1 MQWWSEMI
9 KYKKIKSGETVIIKR
24 RLIRNLINY
33 LIIKSYILYPV
44 TCRGELKFLT
54 SIVELSRLTVIL
66 SIAIS
71 LICIILFRTDSTNI
85 AKTYLKLFDFNY
97 DLQFFAG
104 KFASPVG
111 NAREVRCLQQPSN
124 ICSFSK
130 EIVSGQHQENYFHQW
145 SVEYLN
151 EIRSTTRAGQGPVY
165 LSIFK
170 ITIYAR
176 FWCSVKLAT
185 HSAKL
190 MTYRRSISHDIF
202 SFEW

>member
-1 MQWWSEMI
+1 M
-9 KYKKIKSGETVIIKR
+9 
-24 RLIRNLINY
+24 
-33 LIIKSYILYPV
+33 YPV

-54 SIVELSRLTVIL
+54 SIFKLNRLTVIL

-111 NAREVRCLQQPSN
+111 DL
-124 ICSFSK
+124 
-130 EIVSGQHQENYFHQW
+130 W
-145 SVEYLN
+145 SIQMKFVALPAQVKVQF
-151 EIRSTTRAGQGPVY
+151 ILRR
-165 LSIFK
+165 FK

-176 FWCSVKLAT
+176 F
-185 HSAKL
+185 
-190 MTYRRSISHDIF
+190 
-202 SFEW
+202 